1 MLREIWDE
9 KCQHVACNIATC
21 VRIIK
26 VWSKRYDIDIMSET
40 FESLWLGSPAI
51 QYVRWSLIEAS
62 KTADCL
68 SSLRWMVN
76 CLGRR
81 NSYKGKVHSRPLNL
95 KLYVNT
101 MHLTYRRHSQTIL
114 SFYELISPRAFTGM
128 DIQVWWTSGW
138 LQLLRGPSC
147 AEIGVAHAC
156 WDWCRTCVYQ
166 RMQAK
171 PLHQGTTKV
180 KHMRLQ

>member
-40 FESLWLGSPAI
+40 FESFCLGNPAI
-51 QYVRWSLIEAS
+51 QYVLWSLIEAS

-68 SSLRWMVN
+68 SSLGWMVK
-76 CLGRR
+76 CLGRQS
-81 NSYKGKVHSRPLNL
+81 SYKGKVHSRLLNL

-101 MHLTYRRHSQTIL
+101 THLTFRRHSQTLL

-128 DIQVWWTSGW
+128 DIQVWWTARW
-138 LQLLRGPSC
+138 LQLLNGQSC

-156 WDWCRTCVYQ
+156 ISACKQSLCTR
-166 RMQAK
+166 A
-171 PLHQGTTKV
+171 PLN
-180 KHMRLQ
+180 